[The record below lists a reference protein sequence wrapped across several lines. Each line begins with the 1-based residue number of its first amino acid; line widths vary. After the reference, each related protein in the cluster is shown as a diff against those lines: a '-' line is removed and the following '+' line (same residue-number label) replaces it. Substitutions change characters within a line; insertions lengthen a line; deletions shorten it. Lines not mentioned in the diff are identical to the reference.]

1 MTRPVDSHTTP
12 QRQALEAEKCRRL
25 NALLA
30 EVVPANQFY
39 AEKFAECPRQVDSLE
54 AFAAFPL
61 TTKTELIA
69 PNGQATNRTWPDSR
83 YVRFHQTSGTRG
95 QPLQVWDTA
104 ADWAWWLDCWRL
116 IYDRAGLRPGEGVFV
131 AASFGPYV
139 GFWSAFEAAVASGGR
154 AIPAGGLS
162 SLARLDLLQRTEAT
176 VLVATPSYALHLAE
190 VARQEGID
198 TAASAVRCVLVA
210 GEPGGSIPAVRERI
224 AAAWQAQVLD
234 HAGATEIGPW
244 GVGRLSEPGLEVIE
258 DWFYPEFLA
267 LDDDRPAGEGELAE
281 LVLTTLGRTGCPV
294 IRYRTGDVVRP
305 HWPAHSACHELV
317 DAEAGLGKSAWV
329 QLVGGVLGR
338 VDDMLIIRGM
348 NVFPSAIENI
358 VRGFPEVEEFRLT
371 VRRQGSLDSLEL
383 EIEDRLE
390 DPGRVAGELHRRL
403 GLRVEVLA
411 VPAGSLPRFS
421 GKARRV
427 VDARSG

>member
-1 MTRPVDSHTTP
+1 MSRPIHSYTSQ
-12 QRQALEAEKCRRL
+12 QRHALEEEKCRRL

-30 EVVPANQFY
+30 EVIPANRFY
-39 AEKFAECPRQVDSLE
+39 AEKFAEFPRQLESLE
-54 AFAAFPL
+54 AFTSFPL
-61 TTKTELIA
+61 TTKTELTA
-69 PNGQATNRTWPDSR
+69 ADGQATNRTWRADR

-104 ADWAWWLDCWRL
+104 SDWEWWLKCWRL
-116 IYDRAGLRPGEGVFV
+116 VYSRAGLQAGEGVFV

-139 GFWSAFEAAVASGGR
+139 GFWSAFEAAAASGGR

-162 SLARLDLLQRTEAT
+162 SLARLDLLQRTEAS

-190 VARQEGID
+190 VARQEGVD

-224 AAAWQAQVLD
+224 ATAWQAAVLD

-258 DWFYPEFLA
+258 DWFYPEFLT
-267 LDDDRPAGEGELAE
+267 LDENRPAGEGELAE

-305 HWPAHSACHELV
+305 SWQSLTNSGVTEGTHEQH
-317 DAEAGLGKSAWV
+317 AWV

-348 NVFPSAIENI
+348 NVFPSTIDDI

-371 VRRQGSLDSLEL
+371 VRRQGSLDNLEL
-383 EIEDRLE
+383 IIEDRLE
-390 DPGRVAGELHRRL
+390 DPSRVAGELHRRL

-411 VPAGSLPRFS
+411 VPIGSLPRFE
-421 GKARRV
+421 GKGRRL
-427 VDARSG
+427 VDARHD

>member
-1 MTRPVDSHTTP
+1 MP
-12 QRQALEAEKCRRL
+12 QRHSLEKKKCRRL
-25 NALLA
+25 NTLLA
-30 EVVPANQFY
+30 EVLPANRFY
-39 AEKFAECPRQVDSLE
+39 ADKFAECPRQLDSLE
-54 AFAAFPL
+54 AIAAFPL
-61 TTKTELIA
+61 TSKAELLA
-69 PNGQATNRTWPDSR
+69 ADGQAINRTWAADR

-116 IYDRAGLRPGEGVFV
+116 IYARTGLQAGEGVFV
-131 AASFGPYV
+131 AASFGPYI

-162 SLARLDLLQRTEAT
+162 SLARLDLLKRSGASI
-176 VLVATPSYALHLAE
+176 LVATPSYALHLAE

-198 TAASAVRCVLVA
+198 TTASAVRCVLVA

-224 AAAWQAQVLD
+224 EAVWQAHVLD

-244 GVGRLSEPGLEVIE
+244 GVGRLNEPGLEVIE
-258 DWFYPEFLA
+258 DWFHPEFLSIK
-267 LDDDRPAGEGELAE
+267 DDRPAGEGELSE

-305 HWPAHSACHELV
+305 YWPTTVESAGM
-317 DAEAGLGKSAWV
+317 EAGMGENVWV
-329 QLVGGVLGR
+329 RLVGGVLGR

-348 NVFPSAIENI
+348 NVFPSAIEDI
-358 VRGFPEVEEFRLT
+358 VRRFPEIDEFRLT

-383 EIEDRLE
+383 AIEDRL
-390 DPGRVAGELHRRL
+390 DNPSRVADELHRRL
-403 GLRVEVLA
+403 GLRVEVQA
-411 VPAGSLPRFS
+411 VPAGSLPRFE
-421 GKARRV
+421 GKGRRLI
-427 VDARSG
+427 DTRGD